1 MAACIKAINTI
12 FEPQPRSKELFQ
24 KEETEPYQK
33 LYLEKM
39 KQLSARDNICTQSK
53 QLSLLMNPGDTKL
66 CP

>member
-33 LYLEKM
+33 LYLEKNETTLGAWQYM
-39 KQLSARDNICTQSK
+39 HTVEAAKFVNES
-53 QLSLLMNPGDTKL
+53 GWH
-66 CP
+66 